1 MRRFASI
8 LGIFALLFF
17 SSCSR
22 FKHWTYHTFHSAEKL
37 ESDLGLAHGHLR
49 RVRSYYQLNTVALFD
64 VLWLSD
70 EVRQT
75 YVDLYA
81 QKYCA
86 RPEDINYE
94 LKHQLHENDHFITFY
109 IMMSEEE
116 GIAFGDKFGKWTVSL
131 DVGDFS
137 YAPVSVKIIDDLAYE
152 WRKILGDS
160 YNCFKTPYEV
170 KFDTRTLQGSPI
182 LNSLVSDF
190 TLCVSSIDF
199 REYCY
204 FSLEPEQIQLH
215 HVHMD

>member
-1 MRRFASI
+1 MKRFASKI
-8 LGIFALLFF
+8 SICALLFF

-22 FKHWTYHTFHSAEKL
+22 FKHWTYHTFHSPEKL
-37 ESDLGLAHGHLR
+37 ESNLDLAHGHLR

-75 YVDLYA
+75 YVDLYV
-81 QKYCA
+81 QKHCA
-86 RPEDINYE
+86 TPENMNYQLRE
-94 LKHQLHENDHFITFY
+94 QLHENDHYITFY
-109 IMMSEEE
+109 IMMSEQE
-116 GIAFGDKFGKWTVSL
+116 GIAFEDRFGKWTVSL
-131 DVGDFS
+131 DIGDFS

-170 KFDTRTLQGSPI
+170 KFDARNFKNLPL
-182 LNSLVSDF
+182 LNSSATGF
-190 TLCVSSIDF
+190 KLCISSIDF

-204 FSLEPEQIQLH
+204 FSLEPEQIRLH